1 MLMKKLKSTKGQ
13 ISMEVGIL
21 IAAAVA
27 VAAVAVAAVAGYF
40 YLTNVKNVSGD
51 VGTTAT
57 GIIDEF
63 SEAADN
69 ASKTNSTP

>member
-1 MLMKKLKSTKGQ
+1 MKKLKSTKGQ

-27 VAAVAVAAVAGYF
+27 VAAVAGYF

-51 VGTTAT
+51 VGNTAS
-57 GIIDEF
+57 GVIDEF
-63 SEAADN
+63 TDAANN
-69 ASKTNSTP
+69 AGANNTTA

>member
-1 MLMKKLKSTKGQ
+1 MKKLKSTKGQ

-21 IAAAVA
+21 IA
-27 VAAVAVAAVAGYF
+27 AAVAVAAVAGYF